1 MTRPFALIG
10 FTVFFVLALLG
21 NYGTGASV
29 VFLCI
34 FTAGLV
40 ISLLVKT
47 VKQQRVIPAALAS
60 GAVAC
65 LMLICVNEFYY
76 CPQISLAD
84 TVHQATV
91 KITSESQAENGNYYY
106 EAVTS
111 SVDGERAK
119 IRLRLMFSECPELEP
134 YDEVSGNFN
143 FYVLGRDFEI
153 SLKNN
158 KAENRFLGAYAENGI
173 YSINNIPEAEKP
185 LAYKI
190 VRLRS
195 NIEAR
200 IMGLLPNDY
209 GALCTALL
217 LGNKDYLSDK
227 AYGNLKACGITH
239 IICVSGLHI
248 SLWSAAVL
256 FILKKL
262 HISEKISCVVTGVA
276 VLFLMLLTG
285 MTYSAVRAGIMM
297 LVYLASIILSRE
309 RDSLNS
315 LGFALTVIALTN
327 PFAMC
332 SVSLQLSAI
341 STLGVICYSEFLRP
355 KLKFAKKSRG
365 IGKNLIDTVL
375 ITLIVILFN
384 LPVTLT
390 TYGSFNL
397 LSIPANLLSIL
408 PAELCMITAGAGVIV
423 SLVAVKIINI
433 PAFCSGMIAK
443 YIIRITEKL
452 SKASFLNFS
461 VSEKYALM
469 LGAAF
474 LLAVAFLIIVY
485 WTNGKAN
492 IKCYACFILVLV
504 SAIPVYALMQKR
516 ETRITVF
523 DVGDGLSV
531 LASKNG
537 DNVLVGCGG
546 TSFYGFNTIYYGIN
560 DNGGRVDELI
570 LPCGADDCCEYM
582 PKLFDSALPESAYY
596 DSLPVGF
603 DTLTKEIRKGSLSEA
618 ESTKNISVEIYNA
631 GGVNTVLISTAD
643 GKFLICDN
651 PCFDYEELPEKFRNS
666 DVIIFRSDYPE
677 NINNINLKCIVISAD
692 NGRGTQIQNELKQSG
707 VNAVATAECGNVI
720 LRAVKGSVK
729 AERG

>member
-29 VFLCI
+29 VLLCI

-47 VKQQRVIPAALAS
+47 IKQQRVIPVALAS

-84 TVHQATV
+84 SVHQATI

-111 SVDGERAK
+111 SVDGEKAK
-119 IRLRLMFSECPELEP
+119 VRLRLMFSECPELEP

-143 FYVLGRDFEI
+143 FYVLGKDFEI

-158 KAENRFLGAYAENGI
+158 KAENRFLGAYAEDGI
-173 YSINNIPEAEKP
+173 FSINNIPEAEKP
-185 LAYKI
+185 FAYKI

-195 NIEAR
+195 NIESR
-200 IMGLLPNDY
+200 LMNLLPNDY

-217 LGNKDYLSDK
+217 LGNKDYLSDR

-248 SLWSAAVL
+248 SLWTAAVL

-262 HISEKISCVVTGVA
+262 HINEKISCLITGVA

-297 LVYLASIILSRE
+297 LIYLASIILSRE
-309 RDSLNS
+309 KDSLNS

-341 STLGVICYSEFLRP
+341 STLGVICYSEFIRP
-355 KLKFAKKSRG
+355 KLNFVKKSG
-365 IGKNLIDTVL
+365 TGKNVIDTVL

-397 LSIPANLLSIL
+397 LSVPANLLSIL
-408 PAELCMITAGAGVIV
+408 PAELCMITAGAGVAV
-423 SLVAVKIINI
+423 SFIASEIINI
-433 PAFCSGMIAK
+433 PLFCSGIIAK
-443 YIIRITEKL
+443 YIIWITEKL
-452 SKASFLNFS
+452 SRASFLNFS
-461 VSEKYALM
+461 VSPKYALM

-474 LLAVAFLIIVY
+474 LFALAFLIIVY
-485 WTNGKAN
+485 WSSGRVN
-492 IKCYACFILVLV
+492 IKCCVCFVLV
-504 SAIPVYALMQKR
+504 VVFAVPVCAVMQKR
-516 ETRITVF
+516 ETRVTVF

-531 LASKNG
+531 LVSKNG
-537 DNVLVGCGG
+537 ENVLVGCGG
-546 TSFYGFNTIYYGIN
+546 TSYYGFNTVYYGIN

-570 LPCGADDCCEYM
+570 LPCGEDDCCEYM
-582 PKLFDSALPESAYY
+582 PKLFESALPKSVYY
-596 DSLPVGF
+596 NSLPVGY
-603 DTLTKEIRKGSLSEA
+603 DTLTGKTENGSLSDA
-618 ESTKNISVEIYNA
+618 GITKNIAVDIYNTN
-631 GGVNTVLISTAD
+631 GVNAVLISTAD
-643 GKFLICDN
+643 ADFLICDN
-651 PCFDYEELPEKFRNS
+651 PCFDYGKLPEKFRNS
-666 DVIIFRSDYPE
+666 DVIIFRSDYSE
-677 NINNINLKCIVISAD
+677 NINNKNLKCIVISAD
-692 NGRGTQIQNELKQSG
+692 NGRGTQIQNELKQNG
-707 VNAVATAECGNVI
+707 VNAVATAECGNII